1 MATDGTT
8 HAVHDGRP
16 LIGLVR
22 ACHFQPTLAVVAVTT
37 ALAVLA
43 GRGPAGCVA
52 VAVAVLAG
60 QLSTGWSNDWFD
72 AARDRAVGRTDK
84 PIVAGD
90 VSVGAVRAAA
100 CTALVAAVPLSLLS
114 GWRAAVVHLVAIGS
128 AWAYNLGL
136 KATVVSPLP
145 YAVSFGLVPAF
156 VTYGLTPPVAPAAW
170 VTATCVLLGVG
181 AHLANAIP
189 DVESDESVAAGVL
202 VARIGVRVS
211 TWLALT
217 CLVAAVGLLA
227 TRLDAPAWVRVA
239 LVVVAVGGAV
249 GVALLGRGQALFRYV
264 MVLAVVA
271 VVLLVVAARSITA

>member
-1 MATDGTT
+1 MTSTPK
-8 HAVHDGRP
+8 R
-16 LIGLVR
+16 VR
-22 ACHFQPTLAVVAVTT
+22 ALVDACHPGPTATVTLIVT
-37 ALAVLA
+37 ALSAAA
-43 GRGPAGCVA
+43 GRSAGG
-52 VAVAVLAG
+52 VLLMALATLTG
-60 QLSTGWSNDWFD
+60 QLSVGWSNDAYD
-72 AARDRAVGRTDK
+72 ADRDLRAGRTTKPTVRGDVAAAFLWRSAGAALVSTLVLSYVAAGAVG
-84 PIVAGD
+84 
-90 VSVGAVRAAA
+90 
-100 CTALVAAVPLSLLS
+100 
-114 GWRAAVVHLVAIGS
+114 GS
-128 AWAYNLGL
+128 AHVVAVASAWTYNLVL
-136 KATVVSPLP
+136 KTTVLSPLP

-189 DVESDESVAAGVL
+189 DVESDEIVAAGGL

-217 CLVAAVGLLA
+217 CLVAAVCLLA
-227 TRLDAPAWVRVA
+227 TRLDAATWVRVA
-239 LVVVAVGGAV
+239 LIAVAAGGAV